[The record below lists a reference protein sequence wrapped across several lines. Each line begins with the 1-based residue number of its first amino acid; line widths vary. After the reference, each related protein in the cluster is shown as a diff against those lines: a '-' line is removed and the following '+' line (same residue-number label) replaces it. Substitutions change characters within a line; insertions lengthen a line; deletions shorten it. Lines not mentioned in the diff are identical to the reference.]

1 MLSPATD
8 FLPGDPAR
16 ERRGE
21 YLALLA
27 DQLADDLQ
35 WLRDQ
40 WDPLADD
47 SYARF
52 FLALEPHEAV
62 GRVLTGA
69 ANLAGHELASERLAV
84 GLDSGAQEDE
94 QSCFS
99 DTTHQDFVFALEGIR
114 IAWYGRAGKG
124 LASVLRPLRPALAD
138 DLDARF
144 AKAEAAIAAMPRPFD
159 RMLASAPDS
168 AERAA
173 GEAAVTAL
181 QELGA
186 GLRDAGNA
194 LGVLVIVSGV

>member
-1 MLSPATD
+1 MKALIAILLLLS
-8 FLPGDPAR
+8 
-16 ERRGE
+16 
-21 YLALLA
+21 LALGGGLLYRHLNA
-27 DQLADDLQ
+27 EKESEHAGKTIDQLTTKVT
-35 WLRDQ
+35 
-40 WDPLADD
+40 
-47 SYARF
+47 
-52 FLALEPHEAV
+52 ETEKK
-62 GRVLTGA
+62 
-69 ANLAGHELASERLAV
+69 LASERLAV

-114 IAWYGRAGKG
+114 IAWYGRDGKG